1 MTKKFFIP
9 RENINILN
17 DILKNLIEKCFSS
30 SKNHLKDKSK
40 DAIIKGVE
48 NLSNTDTLCENIIN
62 LFNTKNQK
70 LIQSGILISLLN
82 LFGSSALNYK
92 ILSPKFLKF
101 TEQCSP
107 LIKNDI
113 ISFIT
118 ELYKW
123 IRGGIRQYLN
133 NTIKDSVK
141 QDIEKSMED
150 NNNQFKNGLNM
161 IPKII
166 YIVILNIVWIKI
178 KMIQHENLEILF
190 ETSFKKTIDSY
201 FNNFKYENLMKELI
215 EELGLR
221 RCKNNDK

>member
-1 MTKKFFIP
+1 MLIDFLTKKFFIP

-70 LIQSGILISLLN
+70 LIQSGILISTFLLN

-133 NTIKDSVK
+133 NNIKNSVK
-141 QDIEKSMED
+141 
-150 NNNQFKNGLNM
+150 
-161 IPKII
+161 
-166 YIVILNIVWIKI
+166 
-178 KMIQHENLEILF
+178 
-190 ETSFKKTIDSY
+190 
-201 FNNFKYENLMKELI
+201 
-215 EELGLR
+215 
-221 RCKNNDK
+221 